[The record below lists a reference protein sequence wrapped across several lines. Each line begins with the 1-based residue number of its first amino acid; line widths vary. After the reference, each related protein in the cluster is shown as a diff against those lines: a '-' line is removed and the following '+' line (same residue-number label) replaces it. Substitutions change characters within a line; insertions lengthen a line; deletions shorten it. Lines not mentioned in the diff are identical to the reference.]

1 MIIDNITLRVLSKT
15 REDVNQKTGQ
25 HYQMW
30 EVAANGDVLNL
41 VFKPQM
47 NPNVNLTPNTIINC
61 SLDLIFKKTI
71 KNLATGPFNVYS
83 IYGSFYNVIVK
94 HQGIAAKQL
103 YEQVEK
109 QKMNDINTAYN
120 NSFSQKAK
128 EQVNIDEDFNMES
141 ENDNDNEFSEWMNDL
156 VNQGAIKK

>member
-30 EVAANGDVLNL
+30 EVAAHGDVLNL

-128 EQVNIDEDFNMES
+128 EQVNIDEEFNMES

>member
-15 REDVNQKTGQ
+15 RDDFNQKTGQ

-61 SLDLIFKKTI
+61 SLDLIFKKTV
-71 KNLATGPFNVYS
+71 KNLETGPFTVYS
-83 IYGSFYNVIVK
+83 IYGSFYNVIIK
-94 HQGIAAKQL
+94 HQGIQAQNL
-103 YEQVEK
+103 YEEVEK
-109 QKMNDINTAYN
+109 NNINTAYN

-128 EQVNIDEDFNMES
+128 VNID
-141 ENDNDNEFSEWMNDL
+141 NEFKGDELPPWMDDL
-156 VNQGAIKK
+156 AQEGAIKK

>member
-1 MIIDNITLRVLSKT
+1 M
-15 REDVNQKTGQ
+15 
-25 HYQMW
+25 
-30 EVAANGDVLNL
+30 
-41 VFKPQM
+41 
-47 NPNVNLTPNTIINC
+47 
-61 SLDLIFKKTI
+61 
-71 KNLATGPFNVYS
+71 
-83 IYGSFYNVIVK
+83 IVK

-128 EQVNIDEDFNMES
+128 QQVNIDEEFNMES
-141 ENDNDNEFSEWMNDL
+141 ENDNDNDNEFSDWMNDL

>member
-1 MIIDNITLRVLSKT
+1 
-15 REDVNQKTGQ
+15 
-25 HYQMW
+25 MW

-94 HQGIAAKQL
+94 HQGIAAQQL

-128 EQVNIDEDFNMES
+128 EQVNIDEEFKMES
-141 ENDNDNEFSEWMNDL
+141 ENDNDNEFPEWMNDL